1 MSHSPIVAYP
11 PIEEHGVIGDR
22 RTAALVAGDGALG
35 WMCLPDYDGSVVFG
49 ALLDAGRGGHWRL
62 GPALPALGRQRYLE
76 NSAVLITS
84 WSTDDWE
91 LELTD
96 AMLWPQDKRAERD
109 DESRAVLRRL
119 RCVRGEA
126 DCVLALQPRDNFG
139 GAASCT
145 PRDRGLSLRV
155 GDHTLGLWTSS
166 PVEAGSD
173 GAHSTFRL
181 REGEEAWAVLAL
193 GEAPGAWTIDLARS
207 ALWETSEYWLGWL
220 GGLTYTGPR
229 GDRVRCSAMAVHLL
243 SYAPAGSL
251 VAAPTTSLPER
262 IGGDLNWDY
271 RFAWVRD
278 ASLSLAVLSLL
289 GDTQI
294 ARRYMD
300 WLAGLGSS
308 TDSPL
313 QVVYRIDGGTDL
325 MERQRGDLEGY
336 RGSLPLRFGNR
347 ASDQRQLDSLGYL
360 AECALTYLQQGG
372 EWRDEYW
379 DLLRRAADYTLE
391 NWRLPDSGI
400 WELPVEAH
408 YVSGKV
414 MSWVT
419 LERSVK
425 VAERTGHGGEVGHW
439 RVGMQEIHSEVMERG
454 WSEGLQA
461 FRQRYDADSLDASA
475 LLIPVMGFLPADH
488 PRVLA
493 TTERIEETLT
503 IDGFVHRFLAGETS
517 GYSDVP
523 LGEFEGAFLPC
534 TFWLATT
541 HAMAGRADEAEKI
554 LAGAEAIAGELGLFA
569 EEVDTRSRT
578 FLGNTPLLFSQVEY
592 IRAVVELA
600 KAQPLDKARL
610 MGGMIRQ
617 RISPFLGIDEHGE
630 SRHGDQ

>member
-1 MSHSPIVAYP
+1 MSQSPLVPYP
-11 PIEEHGVIGDR
+11 PIEGHGVIGDR
-22 RTAALVAGDGALG
+22 RTAALVAGDGALD
-35 WMCLPDYDGSVVFG
+35 WLCLPDYDGSVVFG
-49 ALLDAGRGGHWRL
+49 GLLDVDRGGYWRL
-62 GPALPALGRQRYLE
+62 GPVSAALGWQRYVDD
-76 NSAVLITS
+76 SAVLLTS
-84 WSTDDWE
+84 WRTDDWE

-96 AMLWPQDKRAERD
+96 AMLWPQDNRAEGA
-109 DESRAVLRRL
+109 DEARVVLRRL
-119 RCVRGEA
+119 HCARGEV

-139 GAASCT
+139 DAASCT
-145 PRDRGLSLRV
+145 RVDGGLSLRV
-155 GDHTLGLWTSS
+155 GEHALALWTSIS
-166 PVEAGSD
+166 VEAGSD

-193 GEAPGAWTIDLARS
+193 GEAPGAWTIELARS
-207 ALWETSEYWLGWL
+207 ALRETSEYWRGWL

-229 GDRVRCSAMAVHLL
+229 GDRVRRSAMAVHLL

-262 IGGDLNWDY
+262 VGGDLNWDY

-289 GDTQI
+289 GDTQV

-313 QVVYRIDGGTDL
+313 QVVYRINGGTDL
-325 MERQRGDLEGY
+325 TERKRGDLEGY
-336 RGSLPLRFGNR
+336 RGSLPIRFGNR

-360 AECALTYLQQGG
+360 AECALIYLQQGG

-379 DLLRRAADYTLE
+379 EMLRRAADYTLE

-419 LERSVK
+419 LERTVRI
-425 VAERTGHGGEVGHW
+425 AERTGHGGETCRW
-439 RVGMQEIHSEVMERG
+439 RLAMEEIHSEVMERG
-454 WSEGLQA
+454 WSERLRA
-461 FRQRYDADSLDASA
+461 FRQRYDEDSLDASA

-493 TTERIEETLT
+493 TTERVEETLT
-503 IDGFVHRFLAGETS
+503 INGFVHRFLAGETP
-517 GYSDVP
+517 GYTDVP

-541 HAMAGRADEAEKI
+541 HAMAGRADEAEKV
-554 LAGAEAIAGELGLFA
+554 LAGAEAIAGDLGLFA
-569 EEVDTRSRT
+569 EQVDARSRT

-592 IRAVVELA
+592 VRAVVELA
-600 KAQPLDKARL
+600 KARPLDRARL
-610 MGGMIRQ
+610 MGGMMGQ
-617 RISPFLGIDEHGE
+617 RTSRFLTHEPGE
-630 SRHGDQ
+630 SRGGER